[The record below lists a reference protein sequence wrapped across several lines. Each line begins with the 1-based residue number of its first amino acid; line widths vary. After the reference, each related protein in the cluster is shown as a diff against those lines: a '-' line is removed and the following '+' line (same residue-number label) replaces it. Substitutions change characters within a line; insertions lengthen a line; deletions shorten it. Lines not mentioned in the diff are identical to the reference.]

1 MLLFT
6 LWNNLKEDLEK
17 FTFEAGTQFEDLDL
31 IGSLADR
38 IDAIPVLAEVG
49 RRELWV
55 SATDRRQKIA

>member
-1 MLLFT
+1 MVLFT

-17 FTFEAGTQFEDLDL
+17 FTFGSQFEDLDL

-55 SATDRRQKIA
+55 FATDHRINIA

>member
-31 IGSLADR
+31 IGGLADR

-55 SATDRRQKIA
+55 SATDRRHKIA